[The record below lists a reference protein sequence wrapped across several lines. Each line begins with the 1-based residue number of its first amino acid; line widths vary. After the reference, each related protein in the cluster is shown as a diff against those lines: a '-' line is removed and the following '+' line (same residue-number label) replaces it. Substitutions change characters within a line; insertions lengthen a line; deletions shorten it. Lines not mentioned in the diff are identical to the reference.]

1 MTRKKVKRGAIV
13 GGLFAGVAYFLSYRF
28 GFNSTTLSIILYLY
42 VILGALVAFDFQ
54 EFVKTR
60 EFLEKIVIVA
70 EEEELKMK
78 KVFTGEKYKID
89 GTVEKV

>member
-1 MTRKKVKRGAIV
+1 MTRKEVKRGAIV
-13 GGLFAGVAYFLSYRF
+13 GGLFAGLAYFFTYKF
-28 GFNSTTLSIILYLY
+28 GFNSTTLSIVLYLY
-42 VILGALVAFDFQ
+42 VILGVLMAFDFQ
-54 EFVKTR
+54 DFVKSR